1 MMHESHW
8 VISGGWNR
16 DKIHHKPLKKLLMKM
31 RWKDAVVLWVLRRIL
46 VWICAIPIQ
55 LFSWDGKS
63 TNALLWNHIC
73 GLTDHYNM
81 QYVPFHK
88 TGLHSIILFFCF
100 KYIHLIII
108 FFKKR
113 KRNYR
118 WLQRSVCSILSEW
131 KKRELYH
138 YFTKTWNCTKKM
150 KCENKTTI
158 QKYQYINA
166 DIKLFEMDFAKAMTM
181 AKL

>member
-88 TGLHSIILFFCF
+88 TGLHSMILFFCF

-108 FFKKR
+108 FFKKE
-113 KRNYR
+113 KGITDDCKGLCAPYFLNG
-118 WLQRSVCSILSEW
+118 
-131 KKRELYH
+131 KRENY
-138 YFTKTWNCTKKM
+138 
-150 KCENKTTI
+150 TTI
-158 QKYQYINA
+158 LQKHEIARRRWNVRTTQQFKNIN
-166 DIKLFEMDFAKAMTM
+166 I
-181 AKL
+181 